1 MAPPEIH
8 YVTQCISSPGASLD
22 SGWVLGQATT
32 GAASLSTVPG
42 TGKADYDRPPTSSR
56 QALTG
61 KRKNFPPNRISVTEQ
76 APTNPGF
83 YILLFKMPNLFI
95 FLSSYGPHPALCSGI
110 APDGAQNA
118 T

>member
-1 MAPPEIH
+1 MAPPEVH
-8 YVTQCISSPGASLD
+8 YVTPCTSSPGATH

-42 TGKADYDRPPTSSR
+42 TGKADCARPPTSSS

-61 KRKNFPPNRISVTEQ
+61 KRKNFPPHSISVTEQ

-83 YILLFKMPNLFI
+83 DILLFKMPNLFI
-95 FLSSYGPHPALCSGI
+95 FLSSYGSHPAV
-110 APDGAQNA
+110 
-118 T
+118 